1 MELLLDEDVFRNI
14 SLKCWKTQIRDFFLT
29 ALLVTALLYNFNSLT
44 ANIITANR
52 AGKRMKYLKY
62 DALNFLFLRLLNN
75 IHINWIVPENCAP
88 NIENGYSPVD
98 KLKLG
103 VAPVLE

>member
-1 MELLLDEDVFRNI
+1 MRTFFRNI
-14 SLKCWKTQIRDFFLT
+14 SLIS
-29 ALLVTALLYNFNSLT
+29 FNSLT

-62 DALNFLFLRLLNN
+62 DALNFLSFS
-75 IHINWIVPENCAP
+75 HINYIVPENCPP

-103 VAPVLE
+103 VAPELE

>member
-1 MELLLDEDVFRNI
+1 
-14 SLKCWKTQIRDFFLT
+14 
-29 ALLVTALLYNFNSLT
+29 
-44 ANIITANR
+44 
-52 AGKRMKYLKY
+52 MKYLKY
-62 DALNFLFLRLLNN
+62 DALNFLSLRLLNN

-103 VAPVLE
+103 VAPELD